1 MTEAEKTDK
10 LNEARDLLDLAMKL
24 RRLGK
29 HAEAKTKISA
39 AVIKL
44 LEVLE

>member
-1 MTEAEKTDK
+1 MTEDERTKAIND
-10 LNEARDLLDLAMKL
+10 ARDLLDEAMKL